1 MYKVAILGTE
11 NSHALNFAQL
21 INGGHNMRDNR
32 GYSDIEVVGAYGY
45 DEKANEEIVKYGKV
59 PYIAKSYDE
68 FVGKVDAVLI
78 TARHGDNHLKYAR
91 PYFES
96 KIPMFIDKPIT
107 IKEEEAIE
115 LAELAR
121 KNGVPLCG
129 GSVLKS
135 VTDTK
140 FLKGIVNEP
149 LKPLGKIMGGSVC
162 APINLKNEYGDFF
175 FYSQHLIQIIMEVF
189 GYEIK
194 SVVAYPKADTV
205 TVICR
210 YEDYDISAHYGTH
223 KYAAVIYG
231 ENEVLYREINI
242 ATDGYAREIEEFAD
256 MLRSK
261 KMTKS
266 YADFIKPVFVLNAIH
281 KSLITKSEVVVRNWR
296 E

>member
-11 NSHALNFAQL
+11 NTHALNFAKL
-21 INGGHNMRDNR
+21 INGGHSMRENR

-45 DEKANEEIVKYGKV
+45 DEKANEEIVKEGKV
-59 PYIAKSYDE
+59 PYIAKNYDE

-91 PYFES
+91 PYLES

-121 KNGVPLCG
+121 ENGVPLCG

-140 FLKGIVNEP
+140 FLKGIVNDP
-149 LKPLGKIMGGSVC
+149 QKPLGKIMGGSVY
-162 APINLKNEYGDFF
+162 APIDLKNEYGDFF
-175 FYSQHLIQIIMEVF
+175 FYSQHLVQIIMEVF
-189 GYEIK
+189 GYGIK
-194 SVVAYPKADTV
+194 SVVAYPKDDTV

-210 YEDYDISAHYGTH
+210 YEDYDVSAHYGPR
-223 KYAAVIYG
+223 KYAAVICG
-231 ENEVLYREINI
+231 ENKILFREIDI
-242 ATDGYAREIEEFAD
+242 ATDGYAREVEEFAD
-256 MLRSK
+256 MLRSR
-261 KMTKS
+261 KMTVS
-266 YADFIKPVFVLNAIH
+266 YTDFIKPVFVLNAIQ
-281 KSLITKSEVVVRNWR
+281 KSIDTKTEVMVRNWP